1 MKDGKLNTLLLRLL
15 PLAVA
20 WLMRLWFRSC
30 RVILHNQENCFK
42 PDEKDKTA
50 IASFWH
56 YSIIYILYH
65 MRKYSATAMV
75 SASRDGEYVARLAE
89 EFGFDTVRGSR
100 NNKGVEGLKSML
112 RAIRNG
118 SSAAIVADGSQGPPR
133 VVQAGTILLA
143 SRTGVPIIPMACA
156 ASSYF
161 TVNSWDKTIIPKP
174 FSRIDFYYGEPF
186 FVPAKVNPEE
196 LEQYRLH
203 LEERLNQLYGKAWG
217 RYEKIAH

>member
-1 MKDGKLNTLLLRLL
+1 MTEGRFNRLLLRIA
-15 PLAVA
+15 PPMAA
-20 WLMRLWFRSC
+20 WLMRIWFGSC
-30 RVILHNQENCFK
+30 RVIRHNQENCFQAE
-42 PDEKDKTA
+42 EKDKTA

-56 YSIIYILYH
+56 YSIVYILYH

-75 SASRDGEYVARLAE
+75 SSSKDGEYLARLAE

-100 NNKGVEGLKSML
+100 NKKGVEGLKAML

-143 SRTGVPIIPMACA
+143 SKTGVPIIPMVYS
-156 ASSYF
+156 ASRYF
-161 TVNSWDKTIIPKP
+161 TIRSWDRTVIPQP

-186 FVPAKVNPEE
+186 FIPAKVTAEE
-196 LEQYRLH
+196 LEQYRLQ
-203 LEERLNQLYGKAWG
+203 LEKRLNGMYDKAWEG
-217 RYEKIAH
+217 YEKNAH